1 MATRWL
7 SAVLS
12 IAALALLWPVIPW
25 VLVAVWTALSARHV
39 QLPLARLFGERP
51 RVAAVLTVLM
61 LTLLVVPAAL
71 LLVSL
76 VADAIALVQQLL
88 TSDRAHDLLERL
100 VRQGDGGEPGSPDV
114 IGMVMEQSE
123 RAWLVGRRI
132 AGTAIRGVVGLFI
145 LVSGTYVFLT
155 DGERWYVWLEA
166 HAPIEQAAV
175 RRLASAFA
183 ETGRGLFVGIA
194 GAGIA
199 QALAAT
205 AVYLAIGVPQPF
217 ALGLL
222 TLVFSVIPAVGTAMV
237 WLPVAAGLALTGR
250 PAAAVVLVVAGVAVI
265 GTLDNILRPYLS
277 RRGHLQIPSFVVL
290 LSMFGGI
297 ELMGAWGVIMGPLI
311 VRLAKEMLEIRE
323 SSRHH
328 DGAAVDPSASR

>member
-1 MATRWL
+1 ML
-7 SAVLS
+7 SV
-12 IAALALLWPVIPW
+12 AALALLWPVIPW
-25 VLVAVWTALSARHV
+25 VLVAAWTALSARHV

-76 VADAIALVQQLL
+76 VTDAIALVQQLL

-100 VRQGDGGEPGSPDV
+100 VRPADGGDPGSPDV

-123 RAWLVGRRI
+123 RAWLVGRQI
-132 AGTAIRGVVGLFI
+132 AGTAMRGFVGLFI
-145 LVSGTYVFLT
+145 LVSGTYAFLI
-155 DGERWYVWLEA
+155 DGERWYAWLET
-166 HAPIEQAAV
+166 HAPIGRTSV
-175 RRLASAFA
+175 RRLANAFE

-194 GAGIA
+194 GAGLA
-199 QALAAT
+199 QGLAAT

-250 PAAAVVLVVAGVAVI
+250 PGAAVVLVVAGVALI
-265 GTLDNILRPYLS
+265 GTLDNILRPLLS
-277 RRGHLQIPSFVVL
+277 RRGHLQLPSFVVL

-297 ELMGAWGVIMGPLI
+297 ELMGGWGVVMGPLI
-311 VRLAKEMLEIRE
+311 VRLAKETLEIRE
-323 SSRHH
+323 SSHRL
-328 DGAAVDPSASR
+328 DGAVVDPA